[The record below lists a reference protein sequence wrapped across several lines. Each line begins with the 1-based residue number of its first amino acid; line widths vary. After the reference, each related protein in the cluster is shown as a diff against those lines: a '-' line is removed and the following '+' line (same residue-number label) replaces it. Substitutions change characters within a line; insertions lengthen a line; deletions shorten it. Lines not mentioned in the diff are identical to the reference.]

1 MTALIFASIF
11 TTVEFYVIVAV
22 VAAAVVAL
30 SAMPARTRQAQFY
43 KFEGDLMPGDPEAE
57 PRLYFRVMK
66 DGRVE
71 LRRTGL
77 SGVGDEGAATLDVE
91 VAGFDVTMNEVLR
104 PGRGPAVGEA
114 VWTMD
119 FFGREYYNIR
129 YRSEATGRF
138 AALTLHVRPGIHMER
153 ELGQ

>member
-1 MTALIFASIF
+1 MIASIF
-11 TTVEFYVIVAV
+11 HTVEFYVIMGV

-30 SAMPARTRQAQFY
+30 SARPRRRGEARFYQFAA
-43 KFEGDLMPGDPEAE
+43 DLMPGDPEEE
-57 PRLYFRVMK
+57 PRLCFRVMQ

-77 SGVGDEGAATLDVE
+77 SGVGDEGAATLEVE

-119 FFGREYYNIR
+119 FFGQEYYNIR
-129 YRSEATGRF
+129 YTSKATGRF
-138 AALTLHVRPGIHMER
+138 AALTLHVRPGIRVEK
-153 ELGQ
+153 ELAQ

>member
-1 MTALIFASIF
+1 MTVTVLASIF
-11 TTVEFYVIVAV
+11 QTVEFYVIFAV
-22 VAAAVVAL
+22 VAAAVVAV
-30 SAMPARTRQAQFY
+30 SAMPRRHREARFF
-43 KFEGDLMPGDPEAE
+43 KFDGDLMPGDPEVE
-57 PRLYFRVMK
+57 PRLYFRVMD

-129 YRSEATGRF
+129 FRSEATGRF
-138 AALTLHVRPGIHMER
+138 AALTLHVRPGIKAEK

>member
-1 MTALIFASIF
+1 MGT
-11 TTVEFYVIVAV
+11 

-30 SAMPARTRQAQFY
+30 SAMPRRTREARFY
-43 KFEGDLMPGDPEAE
+43 KFDGDLMPGDPETE
-57 PRLYFRVMK
+57 PRLHFRVMQ

-119 FFGREYYNIR
+119 FFGQEYYNIR

-138 AALTLHVRPGIHMER
+138 AALTLHVRPGIRVEK